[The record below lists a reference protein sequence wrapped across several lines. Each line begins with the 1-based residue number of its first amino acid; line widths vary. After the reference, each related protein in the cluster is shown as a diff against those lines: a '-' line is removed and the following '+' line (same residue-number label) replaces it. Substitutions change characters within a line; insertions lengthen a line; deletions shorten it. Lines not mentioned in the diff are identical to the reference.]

1 MTKSYGQVFTVFG
14 DGAVGISCCGLCNIR
29 NIYLSIVNMYFCKNS
44 SSLQIIQGTGQCLRK
59 EMIVILKK
67 QAKKNNTRNQVK
79 SVFTLFPTMNHL
91 IQKRSI
97 TESLLLYLICPLA
110 HDSATPCSFTIQ
122 QRLQVSWHENSQQIY
137 FGGRNH
143 RKRKIFKKEREKSDE
158 RAQSDN
164 AAGISWCIES
174 SRPPFFYVREQAA
187 ATLSGKI
194 FSVYLH
200 EEQRE
205 GYRFMVI
212 TVQKGCG

>member
-1 MTKSYGQVFTVFG
+1 MLTKGNY
-14 DGAVGISCCGLCNIR
+14 CN
-29 NIYLSIVNMYFCKNS
+29 
-44 SSLQIIQGTGQCLRK
+44 
-59 EMIVILKK
+59 VIKK
-67 QAKKNNTRNQVK
+67 QTKKNNTRNPFK

-122 QRLQVSWHENSQQIY
+122 QCLQVSWHENSQQIY

-143 RKRKIFKKEREKSDE
+143 RKRKILKKRERRVMKERRVTTQLGFPGASK
-158 RAQSDN
+158 
-164 AAGISWCIES
+164 AADL
-174 SRPPFFYVREQAA
+174 RFYVREQAA
-187 ATLSGKI
+187 AALSGKI

-212 TVQKGCG
+212 TEQKGCGWE